1 MSTNPL
7 SGCELFD
14 PVAPLCIIL
23 LPNCAGVYC
32 RYAREPWLDML
43 DRTVFASTGTTT
55 PHKLYADSPF
65 LKQWNLTNLVCFKH
79 AVATGATG

>member
-1 MSTNPL
+1 
-7 SGCELFD
+7 
-14 PVAPLCIIL
+14 
-23 LPNCAGVYC
+23 
-32 RYAREPWLDML
+32 ML

-79 AVATGATG
+79 AVATGATGYVVRHSEGPSHTWHEHTWTLCLCIAHVHW